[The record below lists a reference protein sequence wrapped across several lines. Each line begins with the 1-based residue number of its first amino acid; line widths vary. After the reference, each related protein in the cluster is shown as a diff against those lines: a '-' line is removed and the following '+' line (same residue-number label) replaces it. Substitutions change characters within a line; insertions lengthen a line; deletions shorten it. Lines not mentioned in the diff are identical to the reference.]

1 MKITYIHHSS
11 FCVEL
16 QNSIL
21 LFDYFKGELPK
32 FDKARKLYVFA
43 SHFHEDHFDKCIFEI
58 AKEHPDVT
66 YILSKDIKKRR
77 SKYVKSADQIVVMNF
92 DEEIT
97 VDNMKIKTLESSDIG
112 EKVGSQEEG
121 TMEVDIAVDPL
132 DGTELIAKGLP
143 NAIAVIAMGKKGSL
157 LNAPDTYMKKIIVGP
172 KAKGVIDLDKSV
184 EENIIDV
191 SKALGKK
198 TTQMTIMVQDRE
210 RHNYIFEVARK
221 LGCKIRM
228 FDAGDVAAGIAT
240 CFEETGVDMLM
251 GIGGGPEG
259 VITAAAI
266 KCMGGDM
273 QAQIYPL
280 SDEERERCHQ
290 MGYLDS
296 DIEKKLTIDD
306 LAKGDD
312 LFFAATGI
320 TEGNLLK
327 GVVNIGGNKARTES
341 VVMRGKTGTIRF
353 VNAIHNLDKN
363 EILIDLM
370 KKYNME

>member
-1 MKITYIHHSS
+1 MDRNLALELVRVTEAAALVSSQFMGRGDKDGADGAAVEAMRRAFESVKI
-11 FCVEL
+11 
-16 QNSIL
+16 
-21 LFDYFKGELPK
+21 KGEVVIGEGELDEAPM
-32 FDKARKLYVFA
+32 LY
-43 SHFHEDHFDKCIFEI
+43 
-58 AKEHPDVT
+58 
-66 YILSKDIKKRR
+66 
-77 SKYVKSADQIVVMNF
+77 
-92 DEEIT
+92 
-97 VDNMKIKTLESSDIG
+97 IG
-112 EKVGSQEEG
+112 EKVGTQEEG
-121 TMEVDIAVDPL
+121 CMEVDIAVDPL
-132 DGTELIAKGLP
+132 DGTTLIAKGLP
-143 NAIAVIAMGKKGSL
+143 NAISVIAMGKKGSL
-157 LNAPDTYMKKIIVGP
+157 LNAPDTYMKKIVVGP

-184 EENIIDV
+184 EENILNV

-198 TTQMTIMVQDRE
+198 PTQMTIMAQDRE
-210 RHNYIFEVARK
+210 RHNYIFEPARK

-228 FDAGDVAAGIAT
+228 FGDGDVAAGIAT

-280 SDEERERCHQ
+280 SEQERNRCHE
-290 MGYLDS
+290 MGFS
-296 DIEKKLTIDD
+296 DEDIQKKLTIDD
-306 LAKGDD
+306 LANGDD

-327 GVVNIGGNKARTES
+327 GVIHVGDNKAKTES